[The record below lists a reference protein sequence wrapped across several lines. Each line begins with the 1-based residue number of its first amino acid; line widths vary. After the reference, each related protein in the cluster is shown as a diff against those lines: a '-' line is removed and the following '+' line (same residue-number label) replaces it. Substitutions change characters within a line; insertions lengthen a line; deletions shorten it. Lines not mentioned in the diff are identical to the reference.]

1 MNSPWL
7 IRLNRVDCITLLS
20 VPLTLLAIS
29 EVLQQRLMSAL
40 ALLYLAMTADA
51 LDGMLAR
58 RWHLTRNF
66 GRYLDGFMDVL
77 IYLLTPALIVMQ
89 WGFTG
94 AWLIP
99 LGLMVGCGCIRL
111 AVFNESG
118 NLGEADNE
126 ANDEA
131 SNDSSSESEPEPG
144 SEPEPD
150 SEPEPENPADGLAYQ
165 GMPVFWSLFII
176 APLLWLNTL
185 GWLPLLLTKVVLAVA
200 LTLFSYLMVRKARF
214 FKFSSLAQ
222 ILTLTLGGFTLWTLA
237 SEPQGLAWSLLTAL
251 YLQIPVVIGGVLHMV
266 VVSRNYLPQL
276 ARPVWTRAFGVNKTW
291 RGFVVV
297 PALTALGALLLLP
310 LEWWLGERSPFA
322 GYSLVFAGAIAG
334 LGYML
339 GELPNSLVKRRLGI
353 AAGELPEQGKLITIA
368 VDQLDSAV
376 GVALA
381 YLLWLGISLDV
392 MAWYIVSFPLV
403 ALVVKN
409 WLHKHALKQSAV

>member
-29 EVLQQRLMSAL
+29 EVLQQHLMSAL

-58 RWHLTRNF
+58 RWQLTRNF

-77 IYLLTPALIVMQ
+77 IYLLTPALILMQ
-89 WGFTG
+89 WGFNG
-94 AWLIP
+94 AWLLP
-99 LGLMVGCGCIRL
+99 LILMVGCGCIRL

-118 NLGEADNE
+118 NLGEAN
-126 ANDEA
+126 NG
-131 SNDSSSESEPEPG
+131 SQSEPEPG
-144 SEPEPD
+144 SEPEPE
-150 SEPEPENPADGLAYQ
+150 SSADGLAYQ

-185 GWLPLLLTKVVLAVA
+185 GWLPLLVTKVLLVVA
-200 LTLFSYLMVRKARF
+200 LMVFSYLMVRKARF
-214 FKFSSLAQ
+214 FKFSSLTQ

-266 VVSRNYLPQL
+266 VVSRNYFPGL
-276 ARPVWTRAFGVNKTW
+276 AQPIWQRAFGANKTW
-291 RGFVVV
+291 RGFIVV
-297 PALTALGALLLLP
+297 PALTAAAALVLLP
-310 LEWWLGERSPFA
+310 LEWLLAERSPFA
-322 GYSLVFAGAIAG
+322 GHSLLFAGAIAG

-353 AAGELPEQGKLITIA
+353 GAGELPQQGKVITIA
-368 VDQLDSAV
+368 VDQLDSAA

-381 YLLWLGISLDV
+381 YLLWLAVPVDV
-392 MAWYIVSFPLV
+392 VLWYVVSFPLV
-403 ALVVKN
+403 ALVVKD
-409 WLHKHALKQSAV
+409 WLHKNALKQSAV

>member
-51 LDGMLAR
+51 LDGILAR

-77 IYLLTPALIVMQ
+77 IYLLTPALMLMQ

-94 AWLIP
+94 VWLIP

-118 NLGEADNE
+118 NLGEAN
-126 ANDEA
+126 
-131 SNDSSSESEPEPG
+131 NDSPSES
-144 SEPEPD
+144 EPD
-150 SEPEPENPADGLAYQ
+150 SEPEPESSADGLAYQ

-185 GWLPLLLTKVVLAVA
+185 GWLPMLATKVVLAVA

-214 FKFSSLAQ
+214 FKFSSLTQ
-222 ILTLTLGGFTLWTLA
+222 ILTLTLGGFTVWTLA
-237 SEPQGLAWSLLTAL
+237 SESEGLAWSLLTAL

-266 VVSRNYLPQL
+266 VVSRNHLPQL
-276 ARPVWTRAFGVNKTW
+276 ARPVWRRAFGANKTW
-291 RGFVVV
+291 RGFLVV
-297 PALTALGALLLLP
+297 PALTAAGTLPLLP

-322 GYSLVFAGAIAG
+322 GYSLVFAGAVAG

-353 AAGELPEQGKLITIA
+353 AAGELPEQGKVITIA
-368 VDQLDSAV
+368 VDQLDSAI

>member
-20 VPLTLLAIS
+20 VPLTLLAVH
-29 EVLQQRLMSAL
+29 EVLQQQLMSAL

-58 RWHLTRNF
+58 RWNLTRNF

-77 IYLLTPALIVMQ
+77 IYLLTPALILMQ

-99 LGLMVGCGCIRL
+99 LMLMVGCGCVRL
-111 AVFNESG
+111 SVFNETG
-118 NLGEADNE
+118 NLGEDDADE
-126 ANDEA
+126 DT
-131 SNDSSSESEPEPG
+131 SG
-144 SEPEPD
+144 
-150 SEPEPENPADGLAYQ
+150 GLAYQ

-185 GWLPLLLTKVVLAVA
+185 GILPMLAAQILLATS

-214 FKFSSLAQ
+214 FKFSSLKQ
-222 ILTLTLGGFTLWTLA
+222 ILLLTLGGFLLWALA
-237 SEPQGLAWSLLTAL
+237 SPEDSLAKALLNAA

-266 VVSRNYLPQL
+266 VVSRDYLPGL
-276 ARPVWTRAFGVNKTW
+276 AKPIWKTAFGANKTW

-297 PALTALGALLLLP
+297 PALTAAGALTLLP
-310 LEWWLGERSPFA
+310 VEWLLGDRSPFA
-322 GYSLVFAGAIAG
+322 DHSLLLAGAIAG

-353 AAGELPEQGKLITIA
+353 GAGELPEQGKVITIA
-368 VDQLDSAV
+368 VDQLDSAI
-376 GVALA
+376 GVAVA
-381 YLLWLGISLDV
+381 YSIWLGISTDV
-392 MAWYIVSFPLV
+392 AVWYVVSFPLT
-403 ALVVKN
+403 ALIVKD
-409 WLHKHALKQSAV
+409 WLHKKALKSSAV

>member
-29 EVLQQRLMSAL
+29 EVLQQHLMSAL

-58 RWHLTRNF
+58 RWQLTRNF

-77 IYLLTPALIVMQ
+77 IYLLTPALILMQ
-89 WGFTG
+89 WGFNG
-94 AWLIP
+94 AWLLP
-99 LGLMVGCGCIRL
+99 LMLMVGCGCIRL

-118 NLGEADNE
+118 NLGEAN
-126 ANDEA
+126 
-131 SNDSSSESEPEPG
+131 NDSPSESEPG
-144 SEPEPD
+144 SEPEP
-150 SEPEPENPADGLAYQ
+150 ENSADGLAYQ

-185 GWLPLLLTKVVLAVA
+185 GWLPLLVTKVVLAVA
-200 LTLFSYLMVRKARF
+200 LMVFSYLMVRKARF
-214 FKFSSLAQ
+214 FKFSSLTQ

-266 VVSRNYLPQL
+266 VVSRNYFPGL
-276 ARPVWTRAFGVNKTW
+276 AQPIWQRAFGANKTW
-291 RGFVVV
+291 RGFIVV
-297 PALTALGALLLLP
+297 PALTAAAALVLLP
-310 LEWWLGERSPFA
+310 LEWLLAERSPFA
-322 GYSLVFAGAIAG
+322 GHSLLFAGAIAG

-353 AAGELPEQGKLITIA
+353 GAGELPQQGKVITIA

-392 MAWYIVSFPLV
+392 VAWYIVSFPLV